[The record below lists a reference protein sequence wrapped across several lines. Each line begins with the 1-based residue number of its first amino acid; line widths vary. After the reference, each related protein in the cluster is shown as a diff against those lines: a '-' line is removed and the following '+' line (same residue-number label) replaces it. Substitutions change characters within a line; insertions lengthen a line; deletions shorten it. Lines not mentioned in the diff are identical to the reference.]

1 MRVRA
6 LRPSRRADS
15 GRSRGGLALIELLV
29 AIVIIALLAVAFY
42 GLWGRGTGG
51 EGKKS
56 IPEQA
61 VDRAKDVEC
70 RNMLKQVRMSVD
82 MEKMD
87 TGTPPAA
94 IPSDM
99 ASYAKCPQTGQ
110 PYSYDPRS
118 GRVSCTTPG
127 HEDF

>member
-1 MRVRA
+1 M
-6 LRPSRRADS
+6 
-15 GRSRGGLALIELLV
+15 ALIELVV
-29 AIVIIALLAVAFY
+29 AIAIIAVLAVAFY
-42 GLWGRGTGG
+42 GMWGGKGDG
-51 EGKKS
+51 DKKS

-87 TGTPPAA
+87 TGTPPASV
-94 IPSDM
+94 PSDM
-99 ASYAKCPQTGQ
+99 APYAKCPQTGE
-110 PYSYDPRS
+110 PYAYDPQT

-127 HEDF
+127 HESF

>member
-6 LRPSRRADS
+6 HSPRSSARR
-15 GRSRGGLALIELLV
+15 RGPQPGLALIELVV
-29 AIVIIALLAVAFY
+29 AIAIIAVLAVAFY
-42 GLWGRGTGG
+42 GMWGGG
-51 EGKKS
+51 GDKDKKS

-82 MEKMD
+82 MDKMD
-87 TGTPPAA
+87 TGTPPAS

-99 ASYAKCPQTGQ
+99 AAYAKCPQTAE
-110 PYSYDPRS
+110 PYAYDAQT

-127 HEDF
+127 HESF